1 MLFFNP
7 YPSFIKGAFKQT
19 QYFTHFTMTYVTA
32 STSKLAN
39 TTQSRKKLTLEL
51 LRIPTWEHLP
61 LQNQATLAS

>member
-1 MLFFNP
+1 
-7 YPSFIKGAFKQT
+7 
-19 QYFTHFTMTYVTA
+19 MTYVTA